1 MAAKVNI
8 PKGKT
13 QLYCY
18 VKQENKK
25 FLSSKAKEFLISESK
40 ILDAIL
46 DKVRENGASFKI
58 SQLVKL

>member
-1 MAAKVNI
+1 MAAKENL

-18 VKQENKK
+18 VKEENKK
-25 FLSSKAKEFLISESK
+25 FLRNKSKEFLISESK

-46 DKVRENGASFKI
+46 DKVRENGSSFKI

>member
-18 VKQENKK
+18 VKEENKK
-25 FLSSKAKEFLISESK
+25 FLRNKAKEFLISESK

-46 DKVRENGASFKI
+46 DKVRENGTSFKI

>member
-18 VKQENKK
+18 VKEENKK
-25 FLSSKAKEFLISESK
+25 FLRNKAKEFLISESK